1 MVVKHWIL
9 EVLRGLAESLASV
22 PHEINEI
29 DWKTRLSHNS
39 KRLGEHLMAFANHPG
54 DNTLVYGVG
63 NDGAAQGI
71 AVEEVVNV
79 VGTLTKSAA
88 LSKINEINKIN
99 ELN

>member
-1 MVVKHWIL
+1 M
-9 EVLRGLAESLASV
+9 AESLASV

-39 KRLGEHLMAFANHPG
+39 KRLGEHLMAFANHLG
-54 DNTLVYGVG
+54 GSTFMSGVS
-63 NDGAAQGI
+63 NEGAAQGI
-71 AVEEVVNV
+71 VVEEVVNV
-79 VGTLTKSAA
+79 VGTLTKSVA

>member
-1 MVVKHWIL
+1 M
-9 EVLRGLAESLASV
+9 AESLASV

-54 DNTLVYGVG
+54 GSTLVYGVG